1 MRAIADFLENTFQ
14 VGVVG
19 FGLHKKVGDFNENA
33 DLDSCRKAH
42 EWMSDHLEKLT
53 EKIKDSFIYQV
64 PAKLNGPQHSVSAVT
79 VGTVKMAARS
89 FAQLKKN
96 VELVSDD
103 TNNLTVK
110 VNPSSTTT
118 KSVEHFHS
126 LSHRKKTVQNVQEY
140 VQSWAVIVREY
151 VKSLCSWSFQMF
163 SGFKSS
169 YYLRPEESRIP
180 LRDIPMMPKLP
191 SMNSL
196 SNEQIKKMEEVCME
210 HKALPQS
217 STRCFTS
224 KFKAGTLPLQAYFT
238 DDLEEDTDEDV
249 EHRDEEEEDT
259 SGLVLAGSGAEDD
272 LIDEPPEWDSES
284 SDEEDIV
291 VETADEPEVR
301 EGYSHHNQQ
310 RVTRSGRRVIAAKHY
325 MFDAGSFTSIVHF
338 FINHSYFQTL
348 MKINSKLLFM
358 RF

>member
-1 MRAIADFLENTFQ
+1 M
-14 VGVVG
+14 
-19 FGLHKKVGDFNENA
+19 
-33 DLDSCRKAH
+33 KAH
-42 EWMSDHLEKLT
+42 ERMSDHLEKLT
-53 EKIKDSFIYQV
+53 EKIKNSFIFQV

-79 VGTVKMAARS
+79 VGTVKMATRS

-103 TNNLTVK
+103 TNNLLVK
-110 VNPSSTTT
+110 VNPSCTTT

-140 VQSWAVIVREY
+140 TQSWAVIVREY

-191 SMNSL
+191 SMNTL
-196 SNEQIKKMEEVCME
+196 TKEEIKKMEEVCRE

-224 KFKAGTLPLQAYFT
+224 KFKAGTLPLQAYLT
-238 DDLEEDTDEDV
+238 DD
-249 EHRDEEEEDT
+249 
-259 SGLVLAGSGAEDD
+259 
-272 LIDEPPEWDSES
+272 
-284 SDEEDIV
+284 
-291 VETADEPEVR
+291 PEVLNTN
-301 EGYSHHNQQ
+301 ENVDQ
-310 RVTRSGRRVIAAKHY
+310 RA
-325 MFDAGSFTSIVHF
+325 
-338 FINHSYFQTL
+338 
-348 MKINSKLLFM
+348 
-358 RF
+358 